1 MSGARVAVNGIELHV
16 ETRGEGP
23 PLLLLHGMGG
33 SSDDWRWFGRDAFAR
48 AHKVIA
54 VDARGHGR
62 STNDRPEITHRQCAA
77 DTTALLDAL
86 GIARCSAIGLSMGGN
101 TLLHVASL
109 APERIEA
116 MVLVSATPRFGE
128 QARAIM
134 RTVSSENRS
143 EAEWREMRGRH
154 PHGDAQ
160 IRAIWAAMRTLADSR
175 DDVNFSAAELGRI
188 RARTLVV
195 YGDRDPLYPLEHALE
210 LYRGIPNASLWIVP
224 GGGHGPIAGDD
235 SDEFTRRALRAIRPS
250 SG

>member
-1 MSGARVAVNGIELHV
+1 MVRVNGIELWF

-33 SSDDWRWFGRDAFAR
+33 CAQDWRWFGGDAFAR
-48 AHKVIA
+48 AHRTIA

-62 STNDRPEITHRQCAA
+62 STNDLPTLTHRQCAA
-77 DTTALLDAL
+77 DVLALLDAL
-86 GIARCSAIGLSMGGN
+86 GIARCAAIGLSMGGN

-128 QARAIM
+128 QARALM

-143 EAEWREMRGRH
+143 AEDWAEMRGRH
-154 PHGDAQ
+154 VRGDAQ
-160 IRAIWAAMRTLADSR
+160 IRAMWDAMRALADST
-175 DDVNFSAAELGRI
+175 DDVSFSAADLAKI

-195 YGDRDPLYPLEHALE
+195 YGDRDPLYPVEHGVE
-210 LYRGIPNASLWIVP
+210 LYRGIPNASLWVVP
-224 GGGHGPIAGDD
+224 GGGHGPIARRERPR
-235 SDEFTRRALRAIRPS
+235 SSSRRALTAIRPS